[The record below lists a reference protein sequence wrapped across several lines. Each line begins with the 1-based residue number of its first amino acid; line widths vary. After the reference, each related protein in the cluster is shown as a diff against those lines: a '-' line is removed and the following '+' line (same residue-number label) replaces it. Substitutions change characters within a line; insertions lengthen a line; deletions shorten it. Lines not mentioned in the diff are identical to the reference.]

1 MSIEPA
7 TALEKGPPARIFAAM
22 SGLVIAFLVANLDFT
37 IVGTALPA
45 IAGELGGLAD
55 LSLVVT
61 SFALTTAVTTPIWGK
76 LGDLYDRKNVF
87 IAAFTIFLIGSALC
101 GAARNMPQLI
111 GFRAL
116 QGLGAGGL
124 LVGGIAIVGVLFP
137 PRQRAK
143 VQGLMAIIMPLA
155 IVSGPLI
162 GGWCADSIGWRW
174 AFYLNLPLGAVALIL
189 LVTQLRLPPSTRDSV
204 RVDVVGMVALSVCIV
219 GITVLASAA
228 SRTWALASLPV
239 LLLSLATAVGA
250 VFFLRWERR
259 ASDPVVPPQ
268 LFGRRNFTIA
278 VVLGFLSVLV
288 MFGAVTFL
296 PLYQQI
302 AQGRSATGSGLLM
315 LPLLGGMLVVAP
327 VVGAAASR
335 SGRFRVY
342 PVVGAAAMT
351 LGMAVLASLDV
362 DSGWLPVVA
371 GMLATGAGMG
381 CFMQLTV
388 VIAQNS
394 VGLDDIGAAGATA
407 MLARNLGNSLGISL
421 LGALYARHLSG
432 LPELE
437 HTDLT
442 TLPEPVRHA
451 LRAPVTAG
459 VTDAFLA
466 AGLCAALAFVLAC
479 FLRDDLTD
487 MEQR

>member
-7 TALEKGPPARIFAAM
+7 TTLEKGPPARIFAAM

-45 IAGELGGLAD
+45 IAGELGELAD

-143 VQGLMAIIMPLA
+143 VQGLMAVIMPLA

-204 RVDVVGMVALSVCIV
+204 RVDVVGMAALSVCIV
-219 GITVLASAA
+219 GITVLASAGG
-228 SRTWALASLPV
+228 RTWAWASLPV
-239 LLLSLATAVGA
+239 LLLLLVTTAGA
-250 VFFLRWERR
+250 VFFCAGSGGR
-259 ASDPVVPPQ
+259 AI
-268 LFGRRNFTIA
+268 LWFRRNC
-278 VVLGFLSVLV
+278 
-288 MFGAVTFL
+288 
-296 PLYQQI
+296 
-302 AQGRSATGSGLLM
+302 SAIEI
-315 LPLLGGMLVVAP
+315 
-327 VVGAAASR
+327 SR
-335 SGRFRVY
+335 SPWCSVSS
-342 PVVGAAAMT
+342 AA
-351 LGMAVLASLDV
+351 
-362 DSGWLPVVA
+362 W
-371 GMLATGAGMG
+371 
-381 CFMQLTV
+381 
-388 VIAQNS
+388 
-394 VGLDDIGAAGATA
+394 
-407 MLARNLGNSLGISL
+407 
-421 LGALYARHLSG
+421 
-432 LPELE
+432 
-437 HTDLT
+437 
-442 TLPEPVRHA
+442 
-451 LRAPVTAG
+451 
-459 VTDAFLA
+459 
-466 AGLCAALAFVLAC
+466 
-479 FLRDDLTD
+479 
-487 MEQR
+487 